1 LRDDKLTL
9 PNMSAAYQKIGVV
22 LLVAWLSITL
32 AQSIIG
38 VKDGETPDGKAVYG
52 SSIAGLIGASAVIVY
67 LAWGAVLRRKGL
79 IGGGD
84 FSGLSAASFY

>member
-1 LRDDKLTL
+1 
-9 PNMSAAYQKIGVV
+9 MSSAYEKIGVL
-22 LLVAWLSITL
+22 LLVTWLSITL

-38 VKDGETPDGKAVYG
+38 VKDGESADQKAVYA

-67 LAWGAVLRRKGL
+67 LGWAVMRRRRGIAPTL
-79 IGGGD
+79 LGGGGD

>member
-1 LRDDKLTL
+1 
-9 PNMSAAYQKIGVV
+9 MSAYEKIAVV

-38 VKDGETPDGKAVYG
+38 VKDGETPDGKAVHA

-67 LAWGAVLRRKGL
+67 LGVLIYLARRGVV
-79 IGGGD
+79 IRRRMSGGD

>member
-1 LRDDKLTL
+1 
-9 PNMSAAYQKIGVV
+9 MSAYEKIGMV

-52 SSIAGLIGASAVIVY
+52 SSVAGLIGASAVIAY
-67 LAWGAVLRRKGL
+67 IIWAVVRRRRGL
-79 IGGGD
+79 MGGD
-84 FSGLSAASFY
+84 YSGLSAASFY